1 MGETWVSGEN
11 GSKRLFVEIPRR
23 LKNPMFHSWFK
34 LLLILCLIALVFC
47 LALSDSYMPLLKR
60 FELGRY
66 YEMLFNTTYKFSPP
80 AHRTYPNHRAVL
92 TEIPKTTQSTTARPK
107 GIQYHQAYPHN
118 YQFIMDHP
126 DVCKEQT
133 PFLVLMVPVR
143 PSDVA
148 AREAIRQTW
157 AKNNTVQGELVI
169 TLFLLGSS
177 GENEAE
183 KLHEENLQSHD
194 LIQSNFLDTYLNLT
208 IKTMV
213 IMDWLATRCSTA
225 AYAMK
230 VDSDMFLNI
239 DNLVIMLKKP
249 EIPKTNYL
257 TGMLMWNRPVIRS
270 KESKWYVPEE
280 MFPDP
285 YYPTYTLGMGYVF
298 SNDLP
303 AKFVDVSKSI
313 KPFNIEDAYIGMC
326 MKNLGLSPTSPPDP
340 SQFKSYNTKYD
351 RCEYSKIITY
361 ILGSSQELV
370 NYWKDLKMPGPY
382 YKGDGAHFIP
392 PRVPS
397 CGHTWNVVVGVGR
410 GFATGQKVLLFD
422 KALFLG
428 TESGGRFEDGTGG
441 RTEEAVP
448 PLPRLPTAAVFM
460 ECGRYQNQFLLLILL
475 ALVLLVILEICDRR
489 VLWKALLYKHFFKP
503 TSFNSSSADPQWEEP
518 GPYHVAYPRNYK
530 FIMDDTTTC
539 RTTTPFLV
547 IMVPVAPL
555 DVASRD
561 LIRNTWGQERRVLDQ
576 LVETLFIVGLP
587 GDGEQMGELK
597 KENERHHDIIQ
608 SSFQDS
614 YRNLTIKTMVMLEW
628 LVQHCAKAS
637 FVMKVDSDVV
647 LNVQNLVKLL
657 MDHNTAKE
665 NYMTGLIWW
674 HSPVLRNPFDKFYL
688 PRDVFPDSEYPPYPL
703 GMAYI
708 MSLDLPGKI
717 LKASPQIKPIFIEDA
732 YLGMCL
738 KKLGVSPTEVPD
750 QSMFQVKP
758 QHPLSSCSL
767 SRVIAFMTTAQSQ
780 MKWYWQ
786 RIREG
791 VQC

>member
-66 YEMLFNTTYKFSPP
+66 YEMLFNTTYKFNPP
-80 AHRTYPNHRAVL
+80 AYRTYPNHRAVL
-92 TEIPKTTQSTTARPK
+92 TKIPKTTQSTTARPK

-126 DVCKEQT
+126 DVCKEQI

-183 KLHEENLQSHD
+183 KLREENLQSHD

-382 YKGDGAHFIP
+382 
-392 PRVPS
+392 
-397 CGHTWNVVVGVGR
+397 W
-410 GFATGQKVLLFD
+410 
-422 KALFLG
+422 

-441 RTEEAVP
+441 RTEERFRRFLVRRQP
-448 PLPRLPTAAVFM
+448 Q
-460 ECGRYQNQFLLLILL
+460 CGRYQNQFLLLILL

-608 SSFQDS
+608 SSFHDS

-647 LNVQNLVKLL
+647 LHVQNLVKLL

-750 QSMFQVKP
+750 QSMFQLQPLEGHRVYDNRAVP
-758 QHPLSSCSL
+758 DEMVLAEDQRRSSVLSSFT
-767 SRVIAFMTTAQSQ
+767 FMAEVSGQQMGQSSCC
-780 MKWYWQ
+780 WFL
-786 RIREG
+786 EG
-791 VQC
+791 SWSP